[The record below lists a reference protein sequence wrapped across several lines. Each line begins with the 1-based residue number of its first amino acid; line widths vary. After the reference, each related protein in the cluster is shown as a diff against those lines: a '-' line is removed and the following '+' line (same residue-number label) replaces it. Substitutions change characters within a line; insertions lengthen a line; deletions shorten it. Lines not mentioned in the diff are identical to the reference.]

1 MKFFDAEFC
10 EREDNPEVSRKDIEY
25 YSGAREYFERKTK
38 ELEQS
43 AGPPDSKAPEGPGS
57 AWIELQ
63 ADLGRAVSRLGE
75 ALRFAGRIA
84 EALECKRR
92 SLAIWKT
99 LQRPRATYLARIR
112 LAVVLDQSGEA
123 GHAEQALDIL
133 RGLRSALQGTETDSA
148 DSGPGDPDL
157 AVYADFI
164 HESLALVLIRQGDT
178 ASAVQELKA
187 ALVIREERGHK
198 QTIERTRALLHRIE

>member
-10 EREDNPEVSRKDIEY
+10 EREDNPDVSRKDIDY
-25 YSGAREYFERKTK
+25 YSGAREYFERKTA

-43 AGPPDSKAPEGPGS
+43 AGPAGREAPEGPGT

-75 ALRFAGRIA
+75 ALRFAARIP

-92 SLAIWKT
+92 SLAIWQT
-99 LQRPRATYLARIR
+99 LQRPRAAYLARIR

-123 GHAEQALDIL
+123 GGAQQALDIL
-133 RGLRSALQGTETDSA
+133 RELRSALA
-148 DSGPGDPDL
+148 AAGPGSGDPDL

-178 ASAVQELKA
+178 ANAVQELKA
-187 ALVIREERGHK
+187 ALAIREERGHQ
-198 QTIERTRALLHRIE
+198 QTIERTLALLNRIE